1 MATTERGEED
11 TIRCNKSPRSR
22 RFLQEGRG
30 VQASGT
36 GEQQIILFPEPE
48 AKVMWENKPFTPQG
62 VTVVHRIAEDS
73 RISFKK
79 KEERQFLKRRTRYL
93 KVH

>member
-1 MATTERGEED
+1 M
-11 TIRCNKSPRSR
+11 
-22 RFLQEGRG
+22 
-30 VQASGT
+30 QASGT

>member
-11 TIRCNKSPRSR
+11 TIGCNKTPGSR
-22 RFLQEGRG
+22 RFLQEGRR

-48 AKVMWENKPFTPQG
+48 AKVMWENKPLTPQG
-62 VTVVHRIAEDS
+62 VTVVHRIPGDS
-73 RISFKK
+73 RISFTK
-79 KEERQFLKRRTRYL
+79 KEERKFLKRRLRFL

>member
-1 MATTERGEED
+1 MQQVSKKQEV
-11 TIRCNKSPRSR
+11 
-22 RFLQEGRG
+22 LQEGRG

-36 GEQQIILFPEPE
+36 GEQQIILFPDPE
-48 AKVMWENKPFTPQG
+48 AKVMWEKKPLTPQG
-62 VTVVHRIAEDS
+62 VTVVHRIPEDS

-79 KEERQFLKRRTRYL
+79 KEERKFLKRRPRFL

>member
-11 TIRCNKSPRSR
+11 TTGCHKYPRR
-22 RFLQEGRG
+22 RFLQEGRR
-30 VQASGT
+30 VQACGT
-36 GEQQIILFPEPE
+36 GEQQITLSPEPE
-48 AKVMWENKPFTPQG
+48 AKVMWENKPLTPQG
-62 VTVVHRIAEDS
+62 VTVVHRVPEDR

-79 KEERQFLKRRTRYL
+79 EEREFLKMRPRFM